1 MYWLLQI
8 ETELNRLTPDDN
20 PGRTRTAARRI
31 AGIALQQFFNK
42 PTDDF
47 LRLLQNAVNDPS
59 LPSDV
64 VAAIQ
69 RLTTRLDS
77 DFKSPSVDP
86 ISDAM
91 SVVEFVKAGIP
102 PKN

>member
-1 MYWLLQI
+1 MHWLLQI

-31 AGIALQQFFNK
+31 AGIALQQFYKK
-42 PTDDF
+42 PSDDF
-47 LRLLQNAVNDPS
+47 LRLLQNAMNDTS

-64 VAAIQ
+64 VSAIQ

-86 ISDAM
+86 IGDAM
-91 SVVEFVKAGIP
+91 SIVEFVKADTP